1 MDKGFLFYPEYFPVK
16 GLLSRNYVNILFHV
30 SEHNS
35 ILIVKDF
42 RDKC

>member
-1 MDKGFLFYPEYFPVK
+1 MDKGFLFYPEYFPVE

-35 ILIVKDF
+35 IQIVKDF
-42 RDKC
+42 KDKC